1 MKVLALVALILPG
14 PALAQDALT
23 GPEFEARTT
32 GKTMT
37 YGRDG
42 QVWGREQYLNGR
54 RVIWAFE
61 GEACKRG
68 TWAEAAPGLICFSY
82 DDRPGDP
89 ECWQFFDEGGSLL
102 AQSERA
108 PNSARLAAVEES
120 TKALACPGP
129 DVGV

>member
-23 GPEFEARTT
+23 GPEFEARIT

-42 QVWGREQYLNGR
+42 QVWGREQYLKGR

-68 TWAEAAPGLICFSY
+68 TWAEAAPGLICFTY

-89 ECWQFFDEGGSLL
+89 ECWQFFDEGG
-102 AQSERA
+102 
-108 PNSARLAAVEES
+108 
-120 TKALACPGP
+120 LACPGP